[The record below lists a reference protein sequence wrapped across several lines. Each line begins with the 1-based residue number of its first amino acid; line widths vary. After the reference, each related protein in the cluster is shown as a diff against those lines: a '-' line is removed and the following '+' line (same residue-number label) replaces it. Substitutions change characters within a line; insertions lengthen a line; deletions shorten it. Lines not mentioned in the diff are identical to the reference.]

1 MWLIWYYILV
11 SGRSG
16 SSLSIILL
24 TALIMIIISPFS
36 LNYDVSLHLSF
47 LAVLWIIYSQNFFEK
62 VFKFLPNFL
71 EIRTA
76 FVLTLSALVF
86 TLPIM
91 IFNFWQVSLLAP
103 IANIA
108 VTWTIPIAMLLWF
121 LSILVYFVFPFL
133 AYIIWYFTWIFLK
146 WDMLVVNFFGN
157 LDWSLLKMDF
167 WFFKNYIEII
177 YFIIM
182 IFLIIYFR
190 KK

>member
-1 MWLIWYYILV
+1 
-11 SGRSG
+11 
-16 SSLSIILL
+16 
-24 TALIMIIISPFS
+24 
-36 LNYDVSLHLSF
+36 
-47 LAVLWIIYSQNFFEK
+47 
-62 VFKFLPNFL
+62 
-71 EIRTA
+71 
-76 FVLTLSALVF
+76 
-86 TLPIM
+86 M

-121 LSILVYFVFPFL
+121 LSILVYFIFPFL